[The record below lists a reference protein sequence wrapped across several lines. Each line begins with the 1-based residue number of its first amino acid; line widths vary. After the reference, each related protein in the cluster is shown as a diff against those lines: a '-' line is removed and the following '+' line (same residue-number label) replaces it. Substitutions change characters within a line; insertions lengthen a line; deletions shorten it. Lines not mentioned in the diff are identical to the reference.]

1 VPKQPARSTLSPTTS
16 LSPTTTVRAA
26 VFDLGG
32 VLIDWDPRYLY
43 RKLLEDDEAVETFL
57 AEVCTQEWN
66 ARQDVGRPWSEAVES
81 LAREHPE
88 QRDLIAAYRDRWEE
102 MLGGSI
108 DETVGIL
115 AELRAGG
122 LPLFALS
129 NWSAET
135 FPIARS
141 RYGFLD
147 WFAGIVISGEV
158 RLGKPDPRVFRYLLD
173 RHRLDAASTVF
184 IDDSAV
190 NVQAAADVGM
200 IAIRFAG
207 AERLRADLAGLGV
220 LMGPAGR
227 APRS

>member
-1 VPKQPARSTLSPTTS
+1 VPEQSARSTRSPTS
-16 LSPTTTVRAA
+16 RVRAV

-32 VLIDWDPRYLY
+32 VLIDWNPRYLY
-43 RKLLEDDEAVETFL
+43 RKLLDDDAAVETFL

-66 ARQDVGRPWSEAVES
+66 FRQDVGRPWSEAVES

-88 QRDLIAAYRDRWEE
+88 QRHLIAAYRDRWEE
-102 MLGGSI
+102 MLGGPI
-108 DETVGIL
+108 DETVAIL

-141 RYGFLD
+141 RYGFLE

-173 RHRLDAASTVF
+173 RYRLDAASTVF
-184 IDDSAV
+184 IDDSTA
-190 NVQAAADVGM
+190 NAQAAADLGM
-200 IAIRFAG
+200 IAIPFAG
-207 AERLRADLAGLGV
+207 PERLRADLVGLG
-220 LMGPAGR
+220 LLPAASVKS
-227 APRS
+227 APKLTM